1 MASIRLRSRGSTP
14 WSSSH
19 RPAVFQRNG
28 WKAATLRKG
37 FPSIHGAIN
46 ISITRPGVVGKAM
59 RLSLWEP
66 TDKKVKMM
74 SRVQSIW
81 TQDGFSLVE
90 LSIVI
95 LLLSFLLLLS
105 IPRFGAVL
113 VGQRLNST
121 GHLITGMV
129 RYLYDQS
136 TAKKRLY
143 RLNYHLKNGEI
154 WVTFPNDEGE
164 FIEDQSSTFTHRRKL
179 PTGIQFED
187 IVTPMGKVTEGQA
200 YTQFFPT
207 GLVDRF
213 HRPRARRRWRPTLR
227 ADPSTQRPCDH
238 RARIS

>member
-1 MASIRLRSRGSTP
+1 MT
-14 WSSSH
+14 
-19 RPAVFQRNG
+19 
-28 WKAATLRKG
+28 
-37 FPSIHGAIN
+37 
-46 ISITRPGVVGKAM
+46 
-59 RLSLWEP
+59 
-66 TDKKVKMM
+66 
-74 SRVQSIW
+74 SRVQIIW
-81 TQDGFSLVE
+81 TQDGLSLVE

-136 TAKKRLY
+136 TAKKRVY
-143 RLNYHLKNGEI
+143 RLNYHLKDGEI

-164 FIEDQSSTFTHRRKL
+164 FIEDQSSTFTRRRTL

-187 IVTPMGKVTEGQA
+187 IETPMEKVTEGQA

-207 GLVDRF
+207 GLVDRSII
-213 HRPRARRRWRPTLR
+213 HLR
-227 ADPSTQRPCDH
+227 ADDGAQLSVLIHPIGGRVTIEPGYRELEVVQKR
-238 RARIS
+238 

>member
-1 MASIRLRSRGSTP
+1 MT
-14 WSSSH
+14 
-19 RPAVFQRNG
+19 
-28 WKAATLRKG
+28 
-37 FPSIHGAIN
+37 
-46 ISITRPGVVGKAM
+46 
-59 RLSLWEP
+59 
-66 TDKKVKMM
+66 

-90 LSIVI
+90 LSIVL

-121 GHLITGMV
+121 GHFITGMV

-136 TAKKRLY
+136 TAKRRVY
-143 RLNYHLKNGEI
+143 RLNYGLKEGAI

-164 FIEDQSSTFTHRRKL
+164 FIEDQSSTFTRQRKL

-187 IVTPMGKVTEGQA
+187 IVTAAEKVTEGQA

-207 GLVDRF
+207 GLVDRTIV
-213 HRPRARRRWRPTLR
+213 HLR
-227 ADPSTQRPCDH
+227 AEDGAQLSVLIHPLSGRVTIEPGYRELEVVQKR
-238 RARIS
+238 

>member
-1 MASIRLRSRGSTP
+1 MT
-14 WSSSH
+14 
-19 RPAVFQRNG
+19 
-28 WKAATLRKG
+28 
-37 FPSIHGAIN
+37 
-46 ISITRPGVVGKAM
+46 
-59 RLSLWEP
+59 
-66 TDKKVKMM
+66 
-74 SRVQSIW
+74 SRVQIIW
-81 TQDGFSLVE
+81 TQDGLSLVE

-136 TAKKRLY
+136 TAKKRVY
-143 RLNYHLKNGEI
+143 RLNYQLKDGEI

-164 FIEDQSSTFTHRRKL
+164 FIEDQSSTFTRRRKL

-187 IVTPMGKVTEGQA
+187 IETPMGKVTEGQP

-207 GLVDRF
+207 GLVDRSII
-213 HRPRARRRWRPTLR
+213 HLR
-227 ADPSTQRPCDH
+227 ADDGAQLSVLIHP
-238 RARIS
+238 ISGRVSIEPGYRELEVVQKR

>member
-1 MASIRLRSRGSTP
+1 M
-14 WSSSH
+14 
-19 RPAVFQRNG
+19 
-28 WKAATLRKG
+28 
-37 FPSIHGAIN
+37 
-46 ISITRPGVVGKAM
+46 
-59 RLSLWEP
+59 
-66 TDKKVKMM
+66 MM

-81 TQDGFSLVE
+81 TQGGFSLVE

-143 RLNYHLKNGEI
+143 RLNYHLKDGEI

-164 FIEDQSSTFTHRRKL
+164 FIEDQLSTFTRRRKL
-179 PTGIQFED
+179 PIGIQFED
-187 IVTPMGKVTEGQA
+187 IETPMGKATEGQA

-207 GLVDRF
+207 GLVDPSIV
-213 HRPRARRRWRPTLR
+213 HVR
-227 ADPSTQRPCDH
+227 ADDGAQLSVLIHPLTGRVTIEQGYRELDMGQK
-238 RARIS
+238 R